1 MEALGKD
8 QARINAMRARN
19 EARRERFLNARQR
32 AIGVDVDALDA
43 QCAERAGAKAADAAE
58 DAEHASR
65 QAYVAQ
71 LVEQREMQEKALK
84 TAEMQSLKGESARL
98 APGAGPWGGARRGG
112 GHGAW
117 KAMAGR

>member
-84 TAEMQSLKGESARL
+84 TAEMH
-98 APGAGPWGGARRGG
+98 ARRRAEIGRAVPTRSGNVKEGSGG
-112 GHGAW
+112 GSELARVAH
-117 KAMAGR
+117 